1 MAKKTAIART
11 RVRRAAMAP
20 AKAPRQPSRRAGAN
34 DDTPYHHGALRVALL
49 QAAEMLRCGITAMVD
64 HFRYGA
70 LPTVEAISAA
80 FRAYAHPYFSQGK
93 GWSFHSVRR
102 DINMEASGVAWFDEA
117 LETPNLGPARGSGV
131 LLKDTDGQWKIAQY
145 NLSVPIPNERF
156 AEVKKLLESK

>member
-1 MAKKTAIART
+1 MPKPFALFFLCVAASCAATKPPDLQSKAEVNNVLDDWHNAASKADEERYFGHFAK
-11 RVRRAAMAP
+11 
-20 AKAPRQPSRRAGAN
+20 
-34 DDTPYHHGALRVALL
+34 
-49 QAAEMLRCGITAMVD
+49 
-64 HFRYGA
+64 
-70 LPTVEAISAA
+70 EAVFLGTDATERWDMPA

-102 DINMEASGVAWFDEA
+102 DITMEASGVAWFDEA